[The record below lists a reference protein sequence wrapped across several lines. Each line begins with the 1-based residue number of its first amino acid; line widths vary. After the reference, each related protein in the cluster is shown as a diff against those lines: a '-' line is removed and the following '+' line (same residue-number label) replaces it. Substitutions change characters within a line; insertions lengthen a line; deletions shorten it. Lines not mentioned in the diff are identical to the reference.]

1 MIWLILGGISVYL
14 TVGVTMIPTMARTK
28 AKGSLEM
35 LLPEQGQYELYR
47 NPHVKE
53 RAEIA
58 WGSAWSGLFWPLAGA
73 YLMAQ
78 RSVDKVVEEHLAL
91 DRAREILAEEKRRE
105 VEILEAEKDRFDA
118 EIKAAE
124 RQAELDRRK
133 RDLATRELA
142 EVNRSKQLEIR
153 AAEVEIRAAELKLQ
167 ESEALERK
175 KAREERERI
184 RAEREKEIATVKA
197 TAGPA
202 TRRKKPTL
210 KTE

>member
-47 NPHVKE
+47 NSNAKE

-78 RSVDKVVEEHLAL
+78 RSVDKVVEEQLAL
-91 DRAREILAEEKRRE
+91 DRARGILAEEKQRE
-105 VEILEAEKDRFDA
+105 VEILEAEKERFDA
-118 EIKAAE
+118 EIQAAE
-124 RQAELDRRK
+124 RQARLDRQER
-133 RDLATRELA
+133 
-142 EVNRSKQLEIR
+142 
-153 AAEVEIRAAELKLQ
+153 ELKLR
-167 ESEALERK
+167 EVSEANRSQELETRAKERELRARELEARQVELEESRKRIAENKARHEELK
-175 KAREERERI
+175 KAPSTS
-184 RAEREKEIATVKA
+184 K
-197 TAGPA
+197 PA
-202 TRRKKPTL
+202 TR
-210 KTE
+210 KTTPSTK